1 MNSSELQSIKIF
13 ARRANYHLGVFTA
26 RFAREPEDAEKYVVA
41 TDADRWTQMKGGSS
55 KLQVAS

>member
-41 TDADRWTQMKGGSS
+41 TDADR
-55 KLQVAS
+55 